1 MIIPNITSMTYNSV
15 LKNLSEVN
23 YAINN
28 LHSLGLFAHP
38 DKVKSWDTYKMVKI
52 ISEGDRSS
60 FILDVGCNG
69 SPILSIL
76 KRLGFKNL
84 YGCDLFLKKIPSTLT
99 EIVYP
104 LYRPIIEIYE
114 DKAFNISIQNLE
126 KTNFQD
132 KMFDY
137 ITSLSVIEHGV
148 NIQNYFKEMN
158 RIIKKGGILLTST
171 DYWPDK
177 ILNIIKTKHNHRNDP
192 DNVFSKEEIEKDVLK
207 AAELNDLI
215 LTEPIDFS
223 FENKVVHY
231 NVTGLD
237 YTFIFFALKKT

>member
-1 MIIPNITSMTYNSV
+1 MTYNSV

-52 ISEGDRSS
+52 ISEGARSS

-158 RIIKKGGILLTST
+158 RIMKKGGILLTST

>member
-1 MIIPNITSMTYNSV
+1 MIHNSV

-23 YAINN
+23 YAIER
-28 LHSLGLFAHP
+28 LDALGVFPHP
-38 DKVKSWDTYKMVKI
+38 DKVKSWDTYKMVDM
-52 ISEGDRSS
+52 ISKADRRS

-69 SPILSIL
+69 CPILSIL
-76 KRLGFKNL
+76 KRLGFQNL

-104 LYRPIIEIYE
+104 LYRPIIEMYE

-158 RIIKKGGILLTST
+158 RIMKKGGILLTST

>member
-1 MIIPNITSMTYNSV
+1 MTYNSV

-52 ISEGDRSS
+52 ISEGDRIS

-158 RIIKKGGILLTST
+158 RIMKKGGILLTST